1 MFYEERNFGLCEGRH
16 EINDVTDGYIFGNT
30 IADPTDTE
38 GLKEEAIDFFLDKG
52 VKSTECI
59 NIYVTGLTVALIA
72 AINAAK
78 EIGVTVTLYHFDRE
92 TGNYFAQSVN

>member
-1 MFYEERNFGLCEGRH
+1 MFNEERNFGLCEGRH
-16 EINDVTDGYIFGNT
+16 EIASVTEYVFGNT
-30 IADPTDTE
+30 ISDPTDTA
-38 GLKEEAIDFFLDKG
+38 GLEEKAFAFFMDNG

-78 EIGVTVTLYHFDRE
+78 EIGAIVTLYHFDRE
-92 TGNYFAQSVN
+92 TGRYFEQSVR

>member
-1 MFYEERNFGLCEGRH
+1 MEDKKFGLCEGRH
-16 EINDVTDGYIFGNT
+16 EINGVTEYIFGNT

-38 GLKEEAIDFFLDKG
+38 GLKREALAFLTDKG

-59 NIYVTGLTVALIA
+59 DIYVTGLTVALIA

>member
-1 MFYEERNFGLCEGRH
+1 MFYEERSFGLCEGRH
-16 EINDVTDGYIFGNT
+16 EINGVDKYIFGNT
-30 IADPTDTE
+30 IADPTDTQ
-38 GLKEEAIDFFLDKG
+38 GLKEEAVAFFMDEE

-92 TGNYFAQSVN
+92 TGNYFEQSVN

>member
-1 MFYEERNFGLCEGRH
+1 MENKNFGLCEGRH
-16 EINDVTDGYIFGNT
+16 EINGVTEYIFGNT

-38 GLKEEAIDFFLDKG
+38 GLKRKALAFF
-52 VKSTECI
+52 VECI

-78 EIGVTVTLYHFDRE
+78 EIGASVTLYHFDRE
-92 TGNYFAQSVN
+92 TGNYFEQSVN

>member
-1 MFYEERNFGLCEGRH
+1 MENKNFGLCEGRH
-16 EINDVTDGYIFGNT
+16 EINGVTEYIFGNT

-38 GLKEEAIDFFLDKG
+38 GLKREALAFFVDNG
-52 VKSTECI
+52 VKSTESI

-78 EIGVTVTLYHFDRE
+78 GIGASVTLYHFDRE
-92 TGNYFAQSVN
+92 TGNYFEQSVN

>member
-1 MFYEERNFGLCEGRH
+1 MEDKNFGLCEGRH
-16 EINDVTDGYIFGNT
+16 EINGVDEYIFGNT

-38 GLKEEAIDFFLDKG
+38 GLKEEAIAFFMDNG

-78 EIGVTVTLYHFDRE
+78 EIGTSVTLYHFDRE
-92 TGNYFAQSVN
+92 TGNYFEQSVN

>member
-1 MFYEERNFGLCEGRH
+1 MDN
-16 EINDVTDGYIFGNT
+16 
-30 IADPTDTE
+30 
-38 GLKEEAIDFFLDKG
+38 G

-78 EIGVTVTLYHFDRE
+78 EIGASVTLYHFDRE
-92 TGNYFAQSVN
+92 TGNYFEQSVN

>member
-16 EINDVTDGYIFGNT
+16 EIDGVTEYIFGNT

-38 GLKEEAIDFFLDKG
+38 GLKEEALAFFMDNG

-78 EIGVTVTLYHFDRE
+78 EVGASVTLYHFDRE
-92 TGNYFAQSVN
+92 TGNYFEQSVN

>member
-1 MFYEERNFGLCEGRH
+1 MEDKKFGLCEGRH
-16 EINDVTDGYIFGNT
+16 EINGVDKYIFGNT

-38 GLKEEAIDFFLDKG
+38 GLKEEAVAFFMDEG
-52 VKSTECI
+52 VRSTECI
-59 NIYVTGLTVALIA
+59 GIYVTGLTVALIA

-78 EIGVTVTLYHFDRE
+78 ESGVTVTLYHFDRE

>member
-1 MFYEERNFGLCEGRH
+1 MEDKKFGLCEGRH
-16 EINDVTDGYIFGNT
+16 EINGVTEYIFGNT
-30 IADPTDTE
+30 ISDPTNTE
-38 GLKEEAIDFFLDKG
+38 GLKKEALAFFIDNG

-92 TGNYFAQSVN
+92 TGSCFEQSVN

>member
-1 MFYEERNFGLCEGRH
+1 MDN
-16 EINDVTDGYIFGNT
+16 
-30 IADPTDTE
+30 
-38 GLKEEAIDFFLDKG
+38 G
-52 VKSTECI
+52 VKSTEYI

-92 TGNYFAQSVN
+92 TGNHFEQSVN